1 MSCNSDIEFLL
12 SVEADKIIMNLEI
25 SIIQMIGIKFIIFK
39 QNEVYNIYQFR
50 STTNPLENYFYA

>member
-1 MSCNSDIEFLL
+1 MSCNNDIEFLL

-25 SIIQMIGIKFIIFK
+25 SIIQMIGIKFNIFK